1 MQIMTMGFSF
11 WLSRRDA
18 GAPRGQPKHLLAGR
32 RGERIACRFLLK
44 QGFDV
49 LARRY
54 RGRSGELDIVAFEG
68 DTLVFIE
75 VKTRRSRA
83 FGEPWEF
90 VDWQKQQI
98 LRRTAED
105 FIADHDLCQYTYR
118 FDIVSVIGETPTLF
132 RNAF

>member
-1 MQIMTMGFSF
+1 MAIP
-11 WLSRRDA
+11 A
-18 GAPRGQPKHLLAGR
+18 HLLLGR
-32 RGERIACRFLLK
+32 AGERIACRHLLR

-54 RGRSGELDIVAFEG
+54 RGRGGEVDIIALEG
-68 DTLVFIE
+68 ETLAFIE
-75 VKTRRSRA
+75 VKTRSTKA

-98 LRRTAED
+98 VRRTAEE
-105 FIADHDLCQYTYR
+105 FIALHDLGQYSYR
-118 FDIVSVIGETPTLF
+118 FDIVAVLMPENSNPEVTLF

>member
-1 MQIMTMGFSF
+1 MV
-11 WLSRRDA
+11 
-18 GAPRGQPKHLLAGR
+18 APHLLKGR
-32 RGERIACRFLLK
+32 KGERIACRFLLK
-44 QGFDV
+44 QGFDI

-54 RGRSGELDIVAFEG
+54 RSRSGELDIIAYEG
-68 DTLVFIE
+68 DTLVFVE
-75 VKTRRSRA
+75 VKTRRSSK

-105 FIADHDLCQYTYR
+105 FIADHDLGQYAYR
-118 FDIVSVIGETPTLF
+118 FDIVSVLDNEATLF

>member
-1 MQIMTMGFSF
+1 MT
-11 WLSRRDA
+11 
-18 GAPRGQPKHLLAGR
+18 APHLLRGR
-32 RGERIACRFLLK
+32 KGERIACRFLLK
-44 QGFDV
+44 QGFDI

-54 RGRSGELDIVAFEG
+54 RSRSGELDIIAYEG

-75 VKTRRSRA
+75 VKTRSSTA

-105 FIADHDLCQYTYR
+105 FIADHDLGQYAYR
-118 FDIVSVIGETPTLF
+118 FDIVSVLGTETTLF

>member
-1 MQIMTMGFSF
+1 MI
-11 WLSRRDA
+11 
-18 GAPRGQPKHLLAGR
+18 APHLLQGR
-32 RGERIACRFLLK
+32 KGERIACRFLLR

-54 RGRSGELDIVAFEG
+54 RSRSGELDIIAFEKE
-68 DTLVFIE
+68 TLVFVE
-75 VKTRRSRA
+75 VKSRSSKK

-98 LRRTAED
+98 VRRTAED
-105 FIADHDLCQYTYR
+105 FIADHDLGQYAYR
-118 FDIVSVIGETPTLF
+118 FDIVSVVGKEVSLY